1 MNNENID
8 TEKEDMNNKTE
19 RIHPRFHDEV
29 KEIIE
34 DRLKTG
40 IDKKKKSF
48 RYISGLIIR
57 NGFWKNMKQEIK
69 EFEEN
74 DEE

>member
-1 MNNENID
+1 MNKENEKY
-8 TEKEDMNNKTE
+8 EEDMNNKTE
-19 RIHPRFHDEV
+19 RIHPRFHEEIN
-29 KEIIE
+29 EIIE
-34 DRLKTG
+34 DRIKMG

-48 RYISGLIIR
+48 RYISGLIVR
-57 NGFWKNMKQEIK
+57 NGFWKNMKEEIK

>member
-1 MNNENID
+1 MNSENKKY
-8 TEKEDMNNKTE
+8 EEEDMNNKTE
-19 RIHPRFHDEV
+19 RIHPRFHEEV

-34 DRLKTG
+34 DRLKKG

-57 NGFWKNMKQEIK
+57 NGFWENMKQEIK